1 MAARRR
7 SGRGRALPHVDY
19 ATLADLRYQIRQF
32 LRVRETASRAAGLE
46 PQQYLLLLQVKGMQG
61 RGPATVGV
69 LAERLQVR
77 HHSAVELID
86 RLVERGLV
94 ARKRGSGDRRQVLV
108 EIRPAGETVLRRLAL
123 LSVAELRQ
131 AGPKLVEVLTR
142 LIGNHDAAGARPSRR
157 QPRGGPT

>member
-1 MAARRR
+1 M
-7 SGRGRALPHVDY
+7 DY
-19 ATLADLRYQIRQF
+19 ATLADLRYQIRRF

-46 PQQYLLLLQVKGMQG
+46 PQQYLLLLQVKGLQG
-61 RGPATVGV
+61 RSAVTIGV

-86 RLVERGLV
+86 RLVDRGLV
-94 ARKRGSGDRRQVLV
+94 ARKRSNGDRRQVLI

-131 AGPKLVEVLTR
+131 AGPKLVDVLTR
-142 LIGNHDAAGARPSRR
+142 LIGDNDGAGARRARR
-157 QPRGGPT
+157 QPRGERR